1 MNGIDVSNHNGSIDF
16 NKVKEDN
23 IEVVYIKAT
32 EGTTYKDPY
41 LNQHY
46 SGAKKAG
53 LKTGFY
59 HFLVGSSE
67 PETQAENFY
76 NNIKDKENDLK
87 PCLDI
92 ETNNFNVMD
101 YALRF
106 IKKFE
111 CLCELELCI
120 YTSPYFAN
128 ENLDSRLAKYQCWI
142 AHYGV
147 ETPMETNV
155 WRDNYA
161 GHQFTETGRING
173 INTNVDINTFTK
185 DIFTN
190 NKSQGYVVT
199 QYLPNGYR
207 GDNSFEGIDLE
218 YVLSY
223 FKDVR
228 CYVRKDSK
236 GVWIETQTLSMG
248 KCLEL
253 KKVLG
258 SWFYS
263 IEIK

>member
-1 MNGIDVSNHNGSIDF
+1 MNGIDVSNHNGDIDF

-32 EGTTYKDPY
+32 EGTTYKDSY
-41 LNQHY
+41 LNKNY
-46 SGAKKAG
+46 TGAKKAG

-92 ETNNFNVMD
+92 ETTNFNVMD

-106 IKKFE
+106 IKRFE
-111 CLCELELCI
+111 NLCKLPLCI
-120 YTSPYFAN
+120 YTAPYFAN
-128 ENLDSRLAKYQCWI
+128 ENLDSRLDKYSCWI

-147 ETPMETNV
+147 ETPMETNI
-155 WRDNYA
+155 WKDSYA

-173 INTNVDINTFTK
+173 ISTNVDINTFTE

-190 NKSQGYVVT
+190 NKTTGYVVT
-199 QYLPNGYR
+199 QYLPNGYN
-207 GDNSFEGIDLE
+207 GDGSFNGVDFN

-223 FKDVR
+223 MKGIR
-228 CYVRKDSK
+228 CYARGDSK
-236 GVWIETQTLSMG
+236 GVWIETQVLPYS

-253 KKVLG
+253 KQALG
-258 SWFYS
+258 SWFYA
-263 IEIK
+263 IK

>member
-1 MNGIDVSNHNGSIDF
+1 MNGIDVSNHNGNIDF
-16 NKVKEDN
+16 NKVKGDN

-46 SGAKKAG
+46 NGAKEVG

-59 HFLVGSSE
+59 HFLVGSSA

-76 NNIKDKENDLK
+76 NNIKDKQNDLK

-92 ETNNFNVMD
+92 EVNNFNVMD
-101 YALRF
+101 YALKF

-111 CLCELELCI
+111 ELSNLPICI
-120 YTSPYFAN
+120 YTGPYFAN
-128 ENLDSRLAKYQCWI
+128 KNLDSRLTKYSCWI

-147 ETPMETNV
+147 ENPMETDI
-155 WRDNYA
+155 WGTNYA

-173 INTNVDINTFTK
+173 ISTKVDINTFTK

-190 NKSQGYVVT
+190 NKTTGYLIT

-207 GDNSFEGIDLE
+207 GDSSFIGVDLE

-228 CYVRKDSK
+228 CYIKSDSK
-236 GVWIETQTLSMG
+236 GVWIETQVLPIS

-253 KKVLG
+253 KNILG
-258 SWFYS
+258 SWFYA
-263 IEIK
+263 IK